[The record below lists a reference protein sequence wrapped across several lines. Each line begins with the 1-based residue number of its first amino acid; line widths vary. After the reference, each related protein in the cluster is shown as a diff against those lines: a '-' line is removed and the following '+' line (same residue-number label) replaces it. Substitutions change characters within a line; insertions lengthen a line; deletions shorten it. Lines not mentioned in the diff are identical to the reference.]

1 MAKRDEKELELE
13 EGKSLLGT
21 ASQKSVE
28 RMLKR
33 AAERS
38 AKQAQKRVESAA
50 KRNPFKNLGHVTE
63 SAFAAA
69 LSKAL
74 KRHAASAKRGARP
87 SIKMTAPDSGG
98 RPFHFDHTAVSKTTI
113 GLKPG
118 ETVAASNTYGKRK
131 AEFAKPKSHTST
143 GGAHM
148 AYIEREGA
156 AEDFDLDRELDAAM
170 GRGGRERAPG
180 AMQEYL
186 EDDLKVSANE
196 EKKDAATAAP
206 GRKLAFS
213 FGTPEMGDTLEER
226 MAFWDLAEKHAERG
240 NATIQH
246 RLIVELPHECSA
258 EDRLSIMRD
267 FTAKYE
273 ADRVPYWCV
282 LHAPVEGKNDDRNF
296 HAHIVLLNRPAWK
309 ELFPEGGKSF
319 RHPDGPLVPTWTFA
333 ATEDVRDKHDNYLK
347 RYPLRSNVLEGYRG
361 KFVADERKRFAK
373 IVNAQMEASKV
384 AVRYDHRSY
393 KAMGLEVE
401 AMGSVKGMIL
411 KKAEAGERLVLDPG
425 QTRRLVAHEI
435 ERLARERATDLG
447 EVDRVKRAV
456 RQGASRLTRL
466 DQEARRLGR
475 RAGLARNASMAV
487 RKAYAH
493 AAFRYALAKEAHVK
507 REIQLRFDA
516 ENLRRHIEATQTD
529 WIAPLRSKIEE
540 RLELARKDD
549 EAAAARQAERLAKA
563 GADPDKEPPRRRTQ
577 LIVQGIE
584 KELDG
589 IPDADILGMINQEAR
604 RELARVEK
612 EHAKALSKSEGV
624 VAKALRTWKSVGV
637 TAPAEVPM
645 PAYTEAA
652 ARPPTPNPALAEERP
667 EKPKSHLRHY
677 PESAHAM
684 IDEMFNTPH
693 ARAALDM
700 ANRLSDH
707 IQEAAKLRIKGKDT
721 VQILKEEVKAIVDA
735 FARSPAEGEILLSM
749 GPRDRSAPAFP
760 ATKGTVEIL
769 REQQA
774 ARLAARA
781 AAARE
786 VGETAPSATPGP
798 EKPAEPPR
806 QEPQRPAKAEP
817 PAPPAETAP
826 AEDEKEAKKRRKRE
840 RERERRRAIVAARG
854 REFDRG

>member
-1 MAKRDEKELELE
+1 MTD
-13 EGKSLLGT
+13 T
-21 ASQKSVE
+21 ADHDRAIDRIV
-28 RMLKR
+28 RR
-33 AAERS
+33 AADRQVQ
-38 AKQAQKRVESAA
+38 QAQKRVENAA

-69 LSKAL
+69 LSKVL
-74 KRHAASAKRGARP
+74 KRHVANRRGVVRP
-87 SIKMTAPDSGG
+87 SIKMPSPATGG

-118 ETVAASNTYGKRK
+118 ETAAASNTYGKRK

-143 GGAHM
+143 GGTHM

-180 AMQEYL
+180 AMQGYL

-206 GRKLAFS
+206 GRELAFS

-226 MAFWDLAEKHAERG
+226 MAFWDLAEKHAERS

-258 EDRLSIMRD
+258 ENRLSIMRD

-296 HAHIVLLNRPAWK
+296 HAHIVLLNRPAK
-309 ELFPEGGKSF
+309 KIPFPADGVDDADGK
-319 RHPDGPLVPTWTFA
+319 PQDMIWDFA
-333 ATEDVRDKHDNYLK
+333 AVTRRKDVHRMTRDRYLH
-347 RYPLRSNVLEGYRG
+347 RQDVLEAYRG

-425 QTRRLVAHEI
+425 QTKRLVAHEI

-475 RAGLARNASMAV
+475 RARLARNASMAV

-529 WIAPLRSKIEE
+529 WIAPLRSRIEK
-540 RLELARKDD
+540 RLEKARKDD

-563 GADPDKEPPRRRTQ
+563 DADPRKEPPRRRTQ

-589 IPDADILGMINQEAR
+589 IPDADIIGMINQEAR
-604 RELARVEK
+604 RELARLEK
-612 EHAKALSKSEGV
+612 EHAKALSKSEDM
-624 VAKALRTWKSVGV
+624 VAKALRAWKSVGT

-652 ARPPTPNPALAEERP
+652 ARPPAPNAALHADEAER
-667 EKPKSHLRHY
+667 PKSHFRHY

-684 IDEMFNTPH
+684 IDQMFNTPH
-693 ARAALDM
+693 ARVALDM

-798 EKPAEPPR
+798 KKPAEPPR

-817 PAPPAETAP
+817 PAPP
-826 AEDEKEAKKRRKRE
+826 RRDCAR
-840 RERERRRAIVAARG
+840 RG
-854 REFDRG
+854 REGGQETPQAGAGAGAPSRDYSATRTGL